1 MTSALLIALL
11 IGMRHALEADHIA
24 AVASLAAGSR
34 RPGEM
39 VRLGVAWGL
48 GHGLTLF
55 AVGTAVLVLD
65 GVVPERLALGLEV
78 AVGVMLVILGA
89 DVLRRMAR
97 DRVHFH
103 AHPHAGRV
111 HVHAHSH
118 ASEGHHAASPHD
130 HAHGLTGRALVVGLV
145 HGLAG
150 SAGLVVLVLGTLDS
164 VWSGILYM
172 AAFGLGS
179 VAGMAALSLAM
190 AVPLRFGARR
200 LTRAYN
206 GLMAAVGLLTIGL
219 GAAVLYQTAMIAG
232 L

>member
-1 MTSALLIALL
+1 MTSALLIGLL

-34 RPGEM
+34 RPGES
-39 VRLGVAWGL
+39 VRLGVVWGL

-55 AVGTAVLVLD
+55 AVGSAVLVLD

-78 AVGVMLVILGA
+78 AVGVMLVVLGA
-89 DVLRRMAR
+89 DVLRRMVR

-103 AHPHAGRV
+103 AHPHAGKV

-118 ASEGHHAASPHD
+118 AGEGDHAASPHD
-130 HAHGLTGRALVVGLV
+130 HDHGLTGRALVVGLV

-150 SAGLVVLVLGTLDS
+150 SAGLVVLVLGALDS
-164 VWSGILYM
+164 VWTGVLYM

-200 LTRAYN
+200 LSWAYN
-206 GLMAAVGLLTIGL
+206 GLMASVGLLTIGL
-219 GAAVLYQTAMIAG
+219 GAAVLYQTGMISG